1 MGNLEIWA
9 HRGAPLGRG
18 ELPPENTLSAFRR
31 AMEAGADA
39 LEFDLHL
46 TRDGHLVVHHDLEL
60 CHPRLGQVALP
71 DLNLNEIREITL
83 GKQQERI
90 PTFQEVVDLARER
103 RIPLIPELKT
113 PDAAEKRGLDPV
125 AALCHEL
132 DELDIYDQVVVQCF
146 HSSTLTQLRRERPNM
161 KLLALYRHDQVVDL
175 NEVPGNAEYLGIPML
190 SVFFFG
196 RDTVAKAKTVGKKVV
211 PWRDMSLS
219 ENPEVFDRL
228 LEFEVDAIMVD
239 DAERA
244 LIHYNRVPT
253 PPGYET
259 VQRDLMAREEPAHSR
274 RSRKP
279 A

>member
-1 MGNLEIWA
+1 MSKIEIWA

-18 ELPPENTLSAFRR
+18 DLPPENTLTAFRR
-31 AMEAGADA
+31 ALEAGADA

-60 CHPRLGQVALP
+60 CHPRLGQVAVP
-71 DLNLNEIREITL
+71 DLNLTEIREVTL
-83 GKQQERI
+83 GEQERI
-90 PTFQEVVDLARER
+90 PIFQELVDLAREGR
-103 RIPLIPELKT
+103 VPLIPELKT

-125 AALCHEL
+125 GALCHQL
-132 DELDIYDQVVVQCF
+132 DELDIYDHVVVQCF
-146 HSSTLTQLRRERPNM
+146 HRSTLTQLRRERPNL
-161 KLLALYRHDQVVDL
+161 KLLALYRHDQLVDL
-175 NEVPGNAEYLGIPML
+175 NNVPGNAEYLGIPML

-196 RDTVAKAKTVGKKVV
+196 RKTVAGAKKVGKMVV

-244 LIHYNRVPT
+244 LVHYNRVPA
-253 PPGYET
+253 PPGYERAE
-259 VQRDLMAREEPAHSR
+259 RDLMVREEPAHSR